1 MEMKLLALLAL
12 LPIVSASIASAV
24 ESTHVLVDDLVKH
37 WQTSKDFSIAVAQ
50 AMPEDAYSF
59 KASEGEMSFGEQI
72 NHIALANANY
82 CSAALGTKS
91 SLAKGTDNSKA
102 TAIKNLED
110 SYDFCLDGLKKL
122 SDADLQ
128 NTVSTRSGSV
138 AKFDL
143 FWGAFTH
150 AAHHRGQTEV
160 YLRLKGITPPG
171 YKF

>member
-1 MEMKLLALLAL
+1 MRLLALLAL
-12 LPIVSASIASAV
+12 LPVAFAPAVIAAEGSQA
-24 ESTHVLVDDLVKH
+24 LVDDLAKH
-37 WQTSKDFSIAVAQ
+37 WQTSKDLSVAVAQ

-72 NHIALANANY
+72 NHIALANAAY
-82 CSAALGTKS
+82 CSVALGTKS
-91 SLAKGTDNSKA
+91 SMTKGTDNSKA
-102 TAIKNLED
+102 TAIKNLQD
-110 SYDFCLDGLKKL
+110 SYDFCTDGLKKL

-128 NTVSTRSGSV
+128 TSVSMRGSSV
-138 AKFDL
+138 SKFDL

-160 YLRLKGITPPG
+160 YLRLKGITPPS

>member
-1 MEMKLLALLAL
+1 MDMKLLALLAL
-12 LPIVSASIASAV
+12 LPTAVVSVASAA
-24 ESTHVLVDDLVKH
+24 ESTHVLTDDLVKH
-37 WQTSKDFSIAVAQ
+37 WQTSRDFSVAVAE

-59 KASEGEMSFGEQI
+59 KASEPEMNFGEQI

-91 SLAKGTDNSKA
+91 SVVKGADNSKN

-110 SYDFCLDGLKKL
+110 SYDFCLNGLKKL
-122 SDADLQ
+122 SDAELQ
-128 NTVSTRSGSV
+128 DTVSTRSGSIT
-138 AKFDL
+138 KFDL

-160 YLRLKGITPPG
+160 YLRLKGITPPA